1 LFEPSRPVLTCRAL
15 GEEIDDKSIL
25 GVATPGI
32 VPRMR
37 CAALCGVVRR

>member
-1 LFEPSRPVLTCRAL
+1 VRAL

-37 CAALCGVVRR
+37 CSAPPFGVMRR